1 MRSCLLVAVALALL
15 APACGG
21 GNDSDAPDTVT
32 GVVVEIDSRGL
43 DDVESFTVKDGDEL
57 YEISIDPEIE
67 YGFNLGHLNEHRAT
81 AEPVRVE
88 LQERGDQLIALSIE
102 DA

>member
-1 MRSCLLVAVALALL
+1 VVVVIALALL
-15 APACGG
+15 APACGDG
-21 GNDSDAPDTVT
+21 DDVAAPDAVT
-32 GVVVEIDSRGL
+32 GVVVEIEAQGL
-43 DDVESFTVKDGDEL
+43 DDVRSFTVKDGDEL
-57 YEISIDPEIE
+57 YDISIDPDID

-88 LQERGDQLIALSIE
+88 LEERGDQLVALSIE

>member
-1 MRSCLLVAVALALL
+1 MRRYIVVAVTLTLLVPACDGGDDAD
-15 APACGG
+15 APAE
-21 GNDSDAPDTVT
+21 VT

-43 DDVESFTVKDGDEL
+43 GDVRGFTVRDGDEV
-57 YEISIDPEIE
+57 YEISIDPNID

-88 LQERGDQLIALSIE
+88 LEERGDQLVARSIE

>member
-1 MRSCLLVAVALALL
+1 MRTSLILVVVLALVA
-15 APACGG
+15 PGCGG
-21 GNDSDAPDTVT
+21 GNGADAPTEVT
-32 GVVVEIDSRGL
+32 GVVVEIEAQGL
-43 DDVESFTVKDGDEL
+43 GDVRAFTVKDGDDL
-57 YEISIDPEIE
+57 YEISVDPDID

-88 LQERGDQLIALSIE
+88 LEERGDELVALSIE